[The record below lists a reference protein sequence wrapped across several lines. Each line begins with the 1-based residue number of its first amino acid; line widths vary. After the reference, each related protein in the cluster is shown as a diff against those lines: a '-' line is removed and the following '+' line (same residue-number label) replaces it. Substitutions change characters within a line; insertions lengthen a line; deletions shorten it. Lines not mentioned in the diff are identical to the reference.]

1 MLRKLLLLCFTFSN
15 AGLIFFALCLGAQ
28 NLNERKSL
36 NFLSSKTS
44 QLPVGFLVGTSI
56 ITGVIT
62 GGTTAAVL
70 IPIKKINS
78 SGQ

>member
-1 MLRKLLLLCFTFSN
+1 MSQRILILFNILFNSFMLLVL
-15 AGLIFFALCLGAQ
+15 LCLGAQ